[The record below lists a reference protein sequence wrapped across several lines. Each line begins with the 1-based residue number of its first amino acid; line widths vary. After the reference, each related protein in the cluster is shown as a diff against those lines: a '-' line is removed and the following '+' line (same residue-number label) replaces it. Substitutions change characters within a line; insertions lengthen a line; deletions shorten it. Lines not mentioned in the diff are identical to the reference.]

1 MKTKTSPYIFPFT
14 PFKHLDRTDNSTAFV
29 GPDSMDAEALLALA
43 KPFAP
48 ALSLPEGD
56 TLAERILALF
66 TSPEILFGEASF
78 ITSRSDDW
86 LSRLSKLIDQQRPI
100 EFTILGFPFK
110 MPVPLKTDR
119 KAADF
124 GELVSLKR
132 LNELGRAIADVYA
145 PGAVVHVFTEGPFHL
160 LNGIERSWADGY
172 FSSLQALV
180 KRFGIGSNLVLH
192 DLNVVADN
200 TPRFAQA
207 WHEVTEELRSRR
219 DAKDPATLAALHDA
233 LPVRFHNIYVADVS
247 IDDLRRAYLDDGSR
261 DALRASIRT
270 RAEEGVLGYRG
281 FLEARDRVSLLEKH
295 VPDGLGMTVSPRPG
309 RLGVRPLPEPADKLP
324 YHGVS
329 VLSKDRRSLRI
340 EYLWDL
346 QQEGGTYRKTVLSG
360 DSDPAPFV
368 YIEE

>member
-14 PFKHLDRTDNSTAFV
+14 PFKHLDRTNNSAAFV
-29 GPDSMDAEALLALA
+29 GPASMNAEALLALA

-48 ALSLPEGD
+48 ALSVPEGD
-56 TLAERILALF
+56 TLAQRILALF
-66 TSPEILFGEASF
+66 TSPEVLFGEASF

-86 LSRLSKLIDQQRPI
+86 LLRLSKLIDQQRPI

-119 KAADF
+119 RAADF
-124 GELVSLKR
+124 GEMVSLKR
-132 LNELGRAIADVYA
+132 LNELGRAIAGVYA
-145 PGAVVHVFTEGPFHL
+145 PGAVVHVFTEGPFHV

-180 KRFGIGSNLVLH
+180 TRFGLGSNLALH
-192 DLNVVADN
+192 DLNVVVDD
-200 TPRFAQA
+200 TPGFAQV
-207 WHEVTEELRSRR
+207 WHEVTEELRSRK

-261 DALRASIRT
+261 EALRASIQK

-295 VPDGLGMTVSPRPG
+295 VPAGLGMTVSPRPG

-346 QQEGGTYRKTVLSG
+346 QQERGTYRKIVLNG